1 MKLIFLFLVVLTTN
15 PVSSKEIST
24 FEFES
29 QKYRVDQLLET
40 DDIIWGVEFITND
53 DILFTKKSGKLGLFN
68 LKSKKLIE
76 LSGLP
81 AVNNVG
87 QGGLLDIALEP
98 GFKDKGFVYITYS
111 KKIGDQ
117 QTTSLARALFD
128 LKAQKFSNWTDIFV
142 AKALSK
148 NDHHY
153 GSRIVMDTNYL
164 YLTVGERGHDALAQD
179 LNVHNGKVLRLKH
192 DGTVAE
198 GNPFSGKT
206 GALPEIWSYGHRNP
220 QGLYLDLKS
229 NTLYEHEHGPRGGD
243 EINLIVAG
251 KNYGWPVITY
261 GREYSGRPVGK
272 GIQKAE
278 GLEQPIKF
286 FVPSIAPSGLFKY
299 QSNVL
304 PGFVNTLVSG
314 ALVQEHLNVM
324 KLGCTKNCE
333 TKLLKDLSERMRDVK
348 EGPDGLIYIATDS
361 GKILRVSGR

>member
-1 MKLIFLFLVVLTTN
+1 MILLFIILSILPASAQELTRFKFD
-15 PVSSKEIST
+15 SLE
-24 FEFES
+24 
-29 QKYRVDQLLET
+29 YRVDQLLKT
-40 DDIIWGVEFITND
+40 DEIIWGLEFVSQD
-53 DILFTKKSGKLGLFN
+53 HILFTKKNGKLGLFEM
-68 LKSKKLIE
+68 STKKLTE

-81 AVNNVG
+81 AVHNVG
-87 QGGLLDIALEP
+87 QGGLLDLALEP

-111 KKIGDQ
+111 KKLGDQ
-117 QTTSLARALFD
+117 QTTALARALFD
-128 LKAQKFSNWTDIFV
+128 LKIQKFSEWKDIFI

-148 NDHHY
+148 SDHHY

-179 LNVHNGKVLRLKH
+179 LSVHNGKVLRLKH

-198 GNPFSGKT
+198 GNPFSGKP

-229 NTLYEHEHGPRGGD
+229 NTLFEQEHGPRGGD
-243 EINLIVAG
+243 EINVIEGG
-251 KNYGWPVITY
+251 KNYGWPIITY

-286 FVPSIAPSGLFKY
+286 FVPSIAPSGLLKY

-314 ALVQEHLNVM
+314 ALVQEHLNVV
-324 KLGCTKNCE
+324 KLSCTKNCE
-333 TKLLKDLSERMRDVK
+333 TKLLKELSERMRDVK

-361 GKILRVSGR
+361 GKILRVSVR